1 MTLEEPTT
9 PFAKDLVLIGGGHS
23 HALMLRMMG
32 MKPLEGV
39 RVTLI
44 SDVSHAPYS
53 GMLPGF
59 IAGFY
64 TYDEAHIDLRK
75 LCQFAGVRFVFAT
88 ACGLDLENKRV
99 ILEDRSPI
107 GFDFVSIN
115 IGSTP
120 NKVDVAGAEKFA
132 TPSKPVPNLLEKWE
146 PIVADEKPAKA
157 IIVGAGAGGVE
168 LSISMKKRMEPHLDV
183 EIVHS
188 GDEILE
194 THNPKVSEIFRE
206 ILEERGI
213 EVHTKER
220 VTEVREDGVVCE
232 SGTEIKGDHVF
243 WVTNASP
250 PKWLAESGLKTDKR
264 GFVLVSQTL
273 QSVTHPFVFAAGD
286 VATIE
291 GMPRPKSGV
300 FAVRMA
306 KPLWKNLQRI
316 FADRP
321 LLNYKPQKEFLSLI
335 GTATGKAVASRK
347 LLAWKSAV
355 MWKWKDHIDRKFM
368 RKFSDLPKMGDAAD
382 DAHGKVTKSDEGS
395 LPEVL
400 KELRTRSQMRC
411 LGCAAKVG
419 SSVLS
424 KALARI
430 REEHGETN
438 ALSEFDAGDDAA
450 VFTVPSGQQMVQTV
464 DYLPA
469 LVADPYDFG
478 RIATLH
484 CFSDIFAMGATAH
497 SGLVTALLPFG
508 SDRVTE
514 ETLFQ
519 VLSGMIATLEDSG
532 AKLFGGHT
540 AEGDVLA
547 LGITCNGTIAPGT
560 ELKKGGIKR
569 GQVVILTKP
578 IGTGTLFAAEMRLEA
593 KGRWIDNALESMLR
607 TNRVPAG
614 ILRTHGATACTDVTG
629 FGLIGHL
636 LEMLKPSKVA
646 AHFDMTALPIL
657 EGALETSAAGI
668 LSSLHTQNAVA
679 ANGIVNARNFATHEK
694 YPLLFDP
701 QTSGGLLA
709 SIPAENR
716 DACLAELAAMGVDAM
731 CVAEIGELE
740 DADSPIV
747 LR

>member
-1 MTLEEPTT
+1 M
-9 PFAKDLVLIGGGHS
+9 
-23 HALMLRMMG
+23 
-32 MKPLEGV
+32 
-39 RVTLI
+39 
-44 SDVSHAPYS
+44 
-53 GMLPGF
+53 
-59 IAGFY
+59 
-64 TYDEAHIDLRK
+64 
-75 LCQFAGVRFVFAT
+75 
-88 ACGLDLENKRV
+88 
-99 ILEDRSPI
+99 
-107 GFDFVSIN
+107 
-115 IGSTP
+115 
-120 NKVDVAGAEKFA
+120 
-132 TPSKPVPNLLEKWE
+132 
-146 PIVADEKPAKA
+146 
-157 IIVGAGAGGVE
+157 
-168 LSISMKKRMEPHLDV
+168 
-183 EIVHS
+183 
-188 GDEILE
+188 
-194 THNPKVSEIFRE
+194 
-206 ILEERGI
+206 
-213 EVHTKER
+213 
-220 VTEVREDGVVCE
+220 
-232 SGTEIKGDHVF
+232 
-243 WVTNASP
+243 
-250 PKWLAESGLKTDKR
+250 
-264 GFVLVSQTL
+264 
-273 QSVTHPFVFAAGD
+273 
-286 VATIE
+286 
-291 GMPRPKSGV
+291 
-300 FAVRMA
+300 
-306 KPLWKNLQRI
+306 
-316 FADRP
+316 
-321 LLNYKPQKEFLSLI
+321 
-335 GTATGKAVASRK
+335 
-347 LLAWKSAV
+347 
-355 MWKWKDHIDRKFM
+355 
-368 RKFSDLPKMGDAAD
+368 
-382 DAHGKVTKSDEGS
+382 
-395 LPEVL
+395 
-400 KELRTRSQMRC
+400 
-411 LGCAAKVG
+411 
-419 SSVLS
+419 
-424 KALARI
+424 
-430 REEHGETN
+430 
-438 ALSEFDAGDDAA
+438 SEFDAGDDAA

-679 ANGIVNARNFATHEK
+679 ANGIVNARDFADHEK

-716 DACLAELAAMGVDAM
+716 DACLAELAATGVDAT
-731 CVAEIGELE
+731 CVAEIGEME
-740 DADSPIV
+740 DADSPIL